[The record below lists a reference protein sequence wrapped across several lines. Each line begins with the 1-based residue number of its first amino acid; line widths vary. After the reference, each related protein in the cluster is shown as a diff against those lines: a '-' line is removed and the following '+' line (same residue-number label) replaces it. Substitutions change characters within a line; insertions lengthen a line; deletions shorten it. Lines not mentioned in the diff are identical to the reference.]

1 MRWSWNHA
9 TDKVWRQ
16 QHYLPAAAAYRLR
29 VANKGSIG
37 RQIVDWQQSLEQKWG
52 TLRFGE
58 VKVET
63 SGEQHVFE
71 VQVFFN
77 DFDPKAVRVELYA
90 DGAGG
95 NAPVRQEMKRVCQL
109 DGASGGYAYSV
120 AVSAARPPAD
130 YTARLIPDFD
140 PSHTAAEAAIKE
152 LQQGGFDF

>member
-1 MRWSWNHA
+1 MGQADAGKHGAVDAALLANR
-9 TDKVWRQ
+9 TVREYTE

-29 VANKGSIG
+29 VANKGYIG
-37 RQIVDWQQSLEQKWG
+37 RQIVDWRQSLEQKWG

-109 DGASGGYAYSV
+109 DGA
-120 AVSAARPPAD
+120 
-130 YTARLIPDFD
+130 
-140 PSHTAAEAAIKE
+140 
-152 LQQGGFDF
+152 